1 VTLFLTIAMA
11 VLVAL
16 HSGEIIR
23 LLRAIVLLLVLA
35 ALLG

>member
-16 HSGEIIR
+16 HFGDMR
-23 LLRAIVLLLVLA
+23 VLGAIVLLLVLA